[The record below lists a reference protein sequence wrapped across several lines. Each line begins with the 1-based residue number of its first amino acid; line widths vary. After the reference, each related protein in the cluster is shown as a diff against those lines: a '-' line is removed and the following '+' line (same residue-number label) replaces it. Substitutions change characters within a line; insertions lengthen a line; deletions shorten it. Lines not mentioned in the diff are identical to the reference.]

1 MTTSKIPPPRK
12 LTESED
18 IDSFDDWWF
27 QAVLYYGRDDNF
39 KEFFENQ
46 DFSWQTKATEN
57 RGLANALKAANLT
70 CLLRALA
77 TYAIGPYIKTNITEK
92 AKSLDDV
99 RNEFLKFLE
108 IEVNDF
114 TAMHWF
120 NIQRKPTERPLVFYY
135 RLRYHMTK
143 HLVKK
148 SIVVNGTA
156 LPKDEDISP
165 SLDRMVVME
174 WLYRLDNR
182 LIKFV
187 QEKFSTELSAGTNVL
202 NTMVE
207 TLAKNVDH
215 YITRLNVSDSASV
228 GAVSL
233 DPSFYPENDSSHD
246 DSVAVVGYQQSYN
259 RGGGGYRGG
268 GFRGNRNFPRR
279 GYQNQRGFQPRGRGA
294 PRTNPN
300 MCEYCYIQSKTRS
313 VDFRHPIARCPE
325 MTAMHGAVN
334 LVDYEYGDDQE
345 LYEDSAREFFA
356 EQD

>member
-143 HLVKK
+143 HLVITPK
-148 SIVVNGTA
+148 
-156 LPKDEDISP
+156 LPTD
-165 SLDRMVVME
+165 
-174 WLYRLDNR
+174 
-182 LIKFV
+182 
-187 QEKFSTELSAGTNVL
+187 ST
-202 NTMVE
+202 
-207 TLAKNVDH
+207 
-215 YITRLNVSDSASV
+215 
-228 GAVSL
+228 
-233 DPSFYPENDSSHD
+233 
-246 DSVAVVGYQQSYN
+246 
-259 RGGGGYRGG
+259 
-268 GFRGNRNFPRR
+268 
-279 GYQNQRGFQPRGRGA
+279 
-294 PRTNPN
+294 
-300 MCEYCYIQSKTRS
+300 
-313 VDFRHPIARCPE
+313 
-325 MTAMHGAVN
+325 
-334 LVDYEYGDDQE
+334 
-345 LYEDSAREFFA
+345 
-356 EQD
+356 